1 MKDYTWLSFVFCVI
15 GIVCI
20 FIHWDVLLI
29 LAIGLAALVSVQ
41 NGKALSEANR
51 KLDEA
56 NRKLDAMG
64 ATQEVAATEK
74 EENL

>member
-51 KLDEA
+51 KLD
-56 NRKLDAMG
+56 AMG